1 MARAEGTPVA
11 GIRDPVAF
19 VAASL
24 VPAAVL
30 GLPVVRAVVKP
41 GTLVLVFIFALRR
54 LRRTMG
60 LLLALLFLN
69 LLRILRTLGILLSL
83 FLLLLG
89 PSRLLLLLLTPGPL
103 PFFWTGGTGRLR
115 ATTVGGLLRTPR
127 LLMAG
132 RFWLWWLPFWFRLRW
147 LLPSGSRRWLR
158 PHWPRL
164 GWLLPPGSRRG
175 WLSLRIRRWLLP
187 SRLGFLFLIGTPR
200 LLFALIVL
208 GVGRGHGLKQQGQDS
223 HVDKSKR
230 FHCAYLPHDNL
241 VHPAPGARGTITCWI
256 HPVSVFHA
264 SL

>member
-11 GIRDPVAF
+11 GVRDPVAF

-30 GLPVVRAVVKP
+30 GLPVVRAVIEP
-41 GTLVLVFIFALRR
+41 GTLVLVLIFPLHL

-69 LLRILRTLGILLSL
+69 LLRILLTLGILLSL
-83 FLLLLG
+83 FLLLLCPG
-89 PSRLLLLLLTPGPL
+89 RLLLLLLLLTPGPL

-115 ATTVGGLLRTPR
+115 ATIVGGLLRTPR
-127 LLMAG
+127 PLMTR
-132 RFWLWWLPFWFRLRW
+132 RFWLGWLPLWSRLRW
-147 LLPSGSRRWLR
+147 LLPSVSRRWLR
-158 PHWPRL
+158 PLWPRL
-164 GWLLPPGSRRG
+164 GWLLLPGS
-175 WLSLRIRRWLLP
+175 RRWLLP
-187 SRLGFLFLIGTPR
+187 LRLGFLFLVGTPR

-208 GVGRGHGLKQQGQDS
+208 GVSRGHGLKQQGQDS

-230 FHCAYLPHDNL
+230 FHGADLPHDKL
-241 VHPAPGARGTITCWI
+241 VHPALGARGTITCWI
-256 HPVSVFHA
+256 HPVSAFRA